1 MPDDAIGEAAGLTSP
16 HESDT
21 FVGTP
26 LTASEQAARKLLE
39 ALEAADYQFTAPTP
53 ETHRRVVARASMRT
67 AHNLRGVF
75 GWSLPF
81 DEGLVGP
88 DILALLRG
96 ARFLREAPSG
106 YKSKVRASRVR
117 GRLFLH
123 SAYPT
128 TSDESVFLGPDSIR
142 FADFLIAQLAEAQ
155 GVARLVDI
163 GAGAGVGGIIAGR
176 ELPGAAVELVDINLA
191 ALGLARVNAVHAGVS
206 AVAYESDGVERV
218 APGFDI
224 AIANPPFI
232 IDEDGPSYRAG
243 GGMHGA
249 EHSLDW
255 TMAAALK
262 LAPGGRVLL
271 YTGSAIV
278 EGRDA
283 LAAALEAQL
292 PSLGC
297 SLNYR
302 ELDPDIFG
310 DQLDHPG
317 YEEVERIA
325 AIGAVVSKD

>member
-1 MPDDAIGEAAGLTSP
+1 MTDAERAAL
-16 HESDT
+16 
-21 FVGTP
+21 
-26 LTASEQAARKLLE
+26 ALLE
-39 ALEAADYQFTAPTP
+39 ALDSAGYDFTAPTP
-53 ETHRRVVARASMRT
+53 ETHRRVVARASMRC
-67 AHNLRGVF
+67 AKDLRGVF

-81 DEGLVGP
+81 AEDVIGADLVA
-88 DILALLRG
+88 LMRAARLLR
-96 ARFLREAPSG
+96 ETPSG
-106 YKSKVRASRVR
+106 FKSKVRASRVR

-142 FADFLIAQLAEAQ
+142 FADFLAAQLEGAM

-163 GAGAGVGGIIAGR
+163 GAGAGVGGIIAGTTLR
-176 ELPGAAVELVDINLA
+176 GAAIELVDINA
-191 ALGLARVNAVHAGVS
+191 TALSLARVNAAHAGVE
-206 AVAYESDGVERV
+206 VATYESDGVKQV

-232 IDEDGPSYRAG
+232 IDEDGPAYRAG

-249 EHSLDW
+249 ELSRDW
-255 TMAAALK
+255 TLDAARG

-278 EGRDA
+278 DGRDQ
-283 LAAALEAQL
+283 LREALEAAL
-292 PSLGC
+292 PDCGC
-297 SLNYR
+297 ALSYR

-310 DQLDHPG
+310 DQLDHRG

-325 AIGAVVSKD
+325 AIGAVVTKS